1 MQMIYF
7 EAMQQ
12 GQDPKKYYEQ
22 YEKQGVLPAIKMS
35 ITEERLFTQLFSKDK

>member
-1 MQMIYF
+1 MIYF

-12 GQDPKKYYEQ
+12 GANPKEYLEY

-35 ITEERLFTQLFSKDK
+35 IIEERLFTQLFTKGK